1 MQNGL
6 IQKFPGLI
14 FAHPNSCSHCITG
27 ELSTLDTLDQSVQ
40 DVYNLTVQ
48 ATDSR
53 SGSWSTTGCTIKVI
67 DVNNHRPV
75 FEKPLYTANIR
86 ENVPIGTSVS
96 TVKASDK
103 DRGQNAK
110 VNYSFDARE
119 KEKLPFV
126 IDHIKGME

>member
-1 MQNGL
+1 M
-6 IQKFPGLI
+6 
-14 FAHPNSCSHCITG
+14 HHNSCLYCITG

-67 DVNNHRPV
+67 DVNDHRPV
-75 FEKPLYTANIR
+75 FEKPLYTAKIR
-86 ENVPIGTSVS
+86 ENVAIGTFVS

-103 DRGQNAK
+103 DRGRNAE
-110 VNYSFDARE
+110 VNYSFDASE

-126 IDHIKGME
+126 IDRVRGKE